1 MASVIGRIAPWR
13 QTAWDWRAAG
23 NFIGGGSGTG
33 TLLIAA
39 ALAGPAYPILT
50 LLGMGLV
57 GAGLLCVW
65 AEIGR
70 PWRALNVFRHA
81 RTSWMTREAL
91 LAPFLFAAGLG
102 ALAFGGLLLAWIT
115 AALALG
121 YLYSQARM
129 LHAGRGIP
137 AWRLG
142 HVIPLMLVTGCTEGA
157 GLCVMTMALLYPR
170 AMPAWLT
177 LLLAALLVTR
187 LLVFTSYRRALA
199 RAGAPGKA
207 LAVLKDI
214 GRALVVLDV
223 AAALAVIIV
232 AQMGAQ
238 MRPIGWLVATAGL
251 LAVLAGW
258 LLKLT
263 IVVGAAFNQGFAVPR
278 MPDRGFGSIRTA
290 VQPGWQGPT

>member
-23 NFIGGGSGTG
+23 NFIGGGTGTG
-33 TLLIAA
+33 MLLIAA
-39 ALAGPAYPILT
+39 ALAAPAYPVLA

-102 ALAFGGLLLAWIT
+102 ALAFGTMPLAWVT
-115 AALALG
+115 ATLALG
-121 YLYSQARM
+121 YLYTQARM

-157 GLCVMTMALLYPR
+157 GLCVMALAVLDPR
-170 AMPAWLT
+170 ALPVWLT
-177 LLLAALLVTR
+177 LLLPALLVAR
-187 LLVFTSYRRALA
+187 LLAFAIYRSALA
-199 RAGAPGKA
+199 RTGAPGKA
-207 LAVLKDI
+207 LAVLKHI
-214 GRALVVLDV
+214 GRPLVVLDV
-223 AAALAVIIV
+223 AAVLAVII
-232 AQMGAQ
+232 GAQ
-238 MRPIGWLVATAGL
+238 MRPIGWLAALAGL

-263 IVVGAAFNQGFAVPR
+263 IVVGAAFNQGFALPR
-278 MPDRGFGSIRTA
+278 MPDRGFGSIPTA
-290 VQPGWQGPT
+290 VKPGWQGPT

>member
-23 NFIGGGSGTG
+23 NFIGGGTGTG

-39 ALAGPAYPILT
+39 AIADPAYRILVV
-50 LLGMGLV
+50 LGIGLV

-102 ALAFGGLLLAWIT
+102 TLAFGRLPLAWVT
-115 AALALG
+115 GAFALA

-137 AWRLG
+137 AWRIG
-142 HVIPLMLVTGCTEGA
+142 RVIPLMLVTGCAEGA
-157 GLCVMTMALLYPR
+157 GLSVMTMALLYPR

-187 LLVFTSYRRALA
+187 LLVYASYRRALA
-199 RAGAPGKA
+199 RTGAPGKA
-207 LAVLKDI
+207 LAVLKDM
-214 GRALVVLDV
+214 GRPLVLLDV
-223 AAALAVIIV
+223 TAALAVII
-232 AQMGAQ
+232 GSQ

-278 MPDRGFGSIRTA
+278 MPDRGFGSMRTT